1 MKFINKKDFA
11 DRARNVIGGFLERDG
26 NKIIKNKYG
35 EYVWKKE
42 MAGLTTSK
50 IRNLL
55 SMTNSLYNQALHV
68 RGDVLDDDI
77 IHDIQYL
84 KMRFAYESGRE
95 PAVEKFVKAAH
106 IMKCLNEIG
115 DSKDELL
122 LFCNYMESL
131 VAYHKYYGGRDK

>member
-1 MKFINKKDFA
+1 MELINKTNFA
-11 DRARNVIGGFLERDG
+11 DRARNVIGTLAKKDRKTNERIKLPDG
-26 NKIIKNKYG
+26 KFKFD
-35 EYVWKKE
+35 
-42 MAGLTTSK
+42 LTTSK

-55 SMTNSLYNQALHV
+55 SMTNALYNQALHI
-68 RGDVLDDDI
+68 RGDVLDEDI

-95 PAVEKFVKAAH
+95 PAVKEFVNKAG

-115 DSKDELL
+115 NSKEELL

-131 VAYHKYYGGRDK
+131 VAYHKYYGGN

>member
-1 MKFINKKDFA
+1 MELINKVNFA
-11 DRARNVIGGFLERDG
+11 DRARNVIGSLAKKDKKTNERIKTPNGFKFD
-26 NKIIKNKYG
+26 
-35 EYVWKKE
+35 
-42 MAGLTTSK
+42 LTTSK

-55 SMTNSLYNQALHV
+55 SMTNSLYNQALHI
-68 RGDVLDDDI
+68 RGDKLDDEI

-95 PAVEKFVKAAH
+95 PAVKEFVNKAG

-115 DSKDELL
+115 DSREELL

-131 VAYHKYYGGRDK
+131 VAYHKYYGGRD